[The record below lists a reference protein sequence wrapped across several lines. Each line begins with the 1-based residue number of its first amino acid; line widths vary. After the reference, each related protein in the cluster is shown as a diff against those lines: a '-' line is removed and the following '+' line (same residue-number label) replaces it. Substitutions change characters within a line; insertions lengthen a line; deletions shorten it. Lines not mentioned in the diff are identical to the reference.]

1 MRIAICVNDG
11 GYTDDLKVR
20 TVYKVLPDK
29 SAEKS
34 NYVRII
40 DETGED
46 YLYPASC
53 FVFTELPKDAGE
65 IFTIPNLP
73 DLPDQTGIE
82 AGRKF
87 SRKNILTA

>member
-11 GYTDDLKVR
+11 GYSDDLKVR
-20 TVYKVLPDK
+20 TVYKVLPDD

-53 FVFTELPKDAGE
+53 FVFTELSNDIRD
-65 IFTIPNLP
+65 IFTLQNMSGE
-73 DLPDQTGIE
+73 TG
-82 AGRKF
+82 G
-87 SRKNILTA
+87 KNMTTA